1 MAELAHIG
9 PGDHRGHPG
18 RLPRARRLQPAHPR
32 VRMRAPH
39 EGHVEE
45 PGHRDV
51 VGVAARA
58 EEEHAILH
66 ALHAPADIRR
76 LVPGAAVRPAV
87 RVIRHARGH
96 ASMSAMPRRAK
107 VIRLPTRKPPA
118 AAPGERDLV
127 VIQRCRDQGEALVVR
142 GLLDSMGISSVLR
155 GNLVSSLHPFS
166 VGAQGEIAVLVHEFD
181 VPRARAALSRR

>member
-1 MAELAHIG
+1 
-9 PGDHRGHPG
+9 
-18 RLPRARRLQPAHPR
+18 
-32 VRMRAPH
+32 
-39 EGHVEE
+39 
-45 PGHRDV
+45 
-51 VGVAARA
+51 
-58 EEEHAILH
+58 
-66 ALHAPADIRR
+66 
-76 LVPGAAVRPAV
+76 
-87 RVIRHARGH
+87 
-96 ASMSAMPRRAK
+96 MSAMPRRAK

-118 AAPGERDLV
+118 ADLGERDLV